1 MTCAKEEVVLHG
13 GSFISF
19 FYSSQNEKLSPVL
32 YSERSQPGN
41 RKVLKILLAFSFYI
55 CFLLKEGVS
64 RTIDHRDFGL
74 RNEIRS

>member
-19 FYSSQNEKLSPVL
+19 FYSSQNEKLRPVL

-41 RKVLKILLAFSFYI
+41 RKVLKILLAFSFCI
-55 CFLLKEGVS
+55 CFLLEGVS

-74 RNEIRS
+74 RNEIKS

>member
-32 YSERSQPGN
+32 YSERRQPGN
-41 RKVLKILLAFSFYI
+41 RKVLKILLACSFLHL
-55 CFLLKEGVS
+55 FLIEGGCEPNNKTLRLLAKE
-64 RTIDHRDFGL
+64 
-74 RNEIRS
+74 